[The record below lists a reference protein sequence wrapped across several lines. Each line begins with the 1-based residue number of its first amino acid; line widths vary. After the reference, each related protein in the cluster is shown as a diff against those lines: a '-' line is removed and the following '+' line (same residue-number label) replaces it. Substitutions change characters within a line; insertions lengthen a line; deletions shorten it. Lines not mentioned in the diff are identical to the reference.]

1 MCDSIIKVRSLKFC
15 PELVNIPGEVLTIRD
30 LVNVLSESFDVKRES
45 TYDSY
50 NDQDFFLGDQHLSD
64 ELFYQTVSYNRKN
77 TLKKWL
83 NGLKKHQQCGEL
95 V

>member
-1 MCDSIIKVRSLKFC
+1 MSLKFC
-15 PELVNIPGEVLTIRD
+15 PELVNIPGEVLSIRD
-30 LVNVLSESFDVKRES
+30 LVNVLSESFNVKRELA
-45 TYDSY
+45 YGLY

-64 ELFYQTVSYNRKN
+64 ELFNQTVSYNRKY

-83 NGLKKHQQCGEL
+83 NGVKKQQKCGEL